1 MRFITVR
8 ELRGRPSEVWSKL
21 SRDKDLILTLNGKP
35 IAILSTVSE
44 DTLESMLIAL
54 RRARAVAAVDAI
66 QSRSVTTGTD
76 KLSPGRNPCCNC
88 GDSESQAAV
97 IVVVDTNVLVAGLL
111 SAFGPPGEIVRMIA
125 PGSLSVAS
133 DAPIIAEYAEVL
145 AAEVFLQPGTC
156 RSISGPDTCD
166 RAGCGR

>member
-76 KLSPGRNPCCNC
+76 KLSP
-88 GDSESQAAV
+88 DEIHAEIAA
-97 IVVVDTNVLVAGLL
+97 TRKA
-111 SAFGPPGEIVRMIA
+111 R
-125 PGSLSVAS
+125 
-133 DAPIIAEYAEVL
+133 
-145 AAEVFLQPGTC
+145 
-156 RSISGPDTCD
+156 R
-166 RAGCGR
+166 R